1 MWANP
6 IHDGQRLMTWEV
18 SSPKTLEDVMKAIGK
33 REQDPDY
40 QIVIS
45 TELMADIATRIIR
58 LEEKNKDA

>member
-1 MWANP
+1 
-6 IHDGQRLMTWEV
+6 MTWEV

-40 QIVIS
+40 QILIS

>member
-40 QIVIS
+40 QILIS